1 MGRIKALLTQF
12 PESLMPR
19 FAHRLFPLG
28 FALIVTALV
37 AGCQLSAPGKG
48 AGPDGAVTP
57 NAVAGD
63 TIEVTALDAPPAAG
77 APVATDSARPDT
89 AAAGGPAPA
98 QAAGPT
104 AEAAPPEAAPE
115 VAAEPAPQPTP
126 EPAPQPAAAPA
137 VPAEVK
143 SEIQR
148 DCEKRGGTWS
158 GVGSGVLRTCVFETK
173 DSGKRCERE
182 SQCEGACLARSGTCS
197 PVKPLLGCHEI
208 LQDNGARVTL
218 CIE

>member
-1 MGRIKALLTQF
+1 MGRFKALLNAF
-12 PESLMPR
+12 PETLMPR
-19 FAHRLFPLG
+19 FVHRLLPLG
-28 FALIVTALV
+28 IALIVTVLV

-63 TIEVTALDAPPAAG
+63 TIEVTALDAAG
-77 APVATDSARPDT
+77 APVASDSAGADT

-115 VAAEPAPQPTP
+115 AAPEVAA